1 MKRTQ
6 LLKNI
11 PSVPKPE
18 DLGRDAKKVYG
29 ISQVAKCD
37 QKQYLNID
45 LYYMG
50 ELQGRYFADE
60 EGHVANVQGRW
71 NNALLENVARLCMG
85 KEPYRGGE
93 YYVDCFE
100 WNSNTDDDIAREYLG
115 CGVDSFE
122 WRVNQKKYQRAY
134 ERKVK
139 RIDEEM
145 AKVPL
150 LPEKLETWLQ
160 STVFQEEYI
169 FTEKKNNRVY
179 YGCTACSATSW
190 RKKGWKNNEQINC
203 PKCGHLVRVK
213 NRKKRELKAVP
224 VVVMQIMDDAWV
236 ERQLTTRCSWSS
248 GEKKIEVFEEIRAII
263 PRRRI
268 WGKVY
273 YGQYY
278 EQDENEQDFWTSNRI
293 NRRWKESL
301 LYPENLKEVYAY
313 NGWCRNGME
322 TLAEKNIKFNVN
334 RYVTQMRKMDWA
346 EYLVK
351 AGLIKLVR
359 ELVNDFYW
367 GMPDCINESGTTL
380 REFLKLNGDRT
391 SRMRQIDGNLL
402 ALQWLQYEQKKEKR
416 ITQETLTYLME
427 KKIYPR
433 NCEDL
438 LESVGSVNRMVNY
451 LKKQKEKNALNLW
464 DDYMRMAREEGFD
477 VTDDIVRLPRNLR
490 ARHDELVEI
499 RQERADR
506 ERMKREKE
514 KYKKL
519 NGEIFKH
526 LQEAARFYWEN
537 DEYAFI
543 PAGKCEELIKEG
555 RELHHCV
562 GSSTRYMEKMAEGSS
577 WIIFLR
583 KKDDLNEAYYTL
595 EMDIKKDEVI
605 QFYSKFDR
613 QPDKEK
619 IQKLLKTYKEIVKR
633 RHKKAA

>member
-1 MKRTQ
+1 M
-6 LLKNI
+6 
-11 PSVPKPE
+11 
-18 DLGRDAKKVYG
+18 
-29 ISQVAKCD
+29 
-37 QKQYLNID
+37 
-45 LYYMG
+45 
-50 ELQGRYFADE
+50 
-60 EGHVANVQGRW
+60 
-71 NNALLENVARLCMG
+71 
-85 KEPYRGGE
+85 
-93 YYVDCFE
+93 
-100 WNSNTDDDIAREYLG
+100 
-115 CGVDSFE
+115 
-122 WRVNQKKYQRAY
+122 
-134 ERKVK
+134 
-139 RIDEEM
+139 
-145 AKVPL
+145 
-150 LPEKLETWLQ
+150 
-160 STVFQEEYI
+160 
-169 FTEKKNNRVY
+169 
-179 YGCTACSATSW
+179 
-190 RKKGWKNNEQINC
+190 
-203 PKCGHLVRVK
+203 
-213 NRKKRELKAVP
+213 
-224 VVVMQIMDDAWV
+224 VVMQIMDDAWV
-236 ERQLTTRCSWSS
+236 ERQLTTRCNWSS
-248 GEKKIEVFEEIRAII
+248 GEKKIEVFEEIRAIV
-263 PRRRI
+263 PRGRI

-322 TLAEKNIKFNVN
+322 TLAEKNIKFNAN

-438 LESVGSVNRMVNY
+438 LESVRSVNRMVNY

-464 DDYMRMAREEGFD
+464 EDYIRMAREEGFD

-562 GSSTRYMEKMAEGSS
+562 GSSTRYMEGMAEGSS

-595 EMDIKKDEVI
+595 EMDMKKDEVI